1 MTQTYTTDD
10 IISVAIATKN
20 PEIIV
25 ALLDRLLNE
34 GDCDSV
40 RELLTQAMVAIDIE
54 NITENP
60 QGGFLNDVLRGD
72 GWRGYNDLTYEELVY
87 EFESQEETQEILFME
102 DNASES
108 EYDKVSLLIRR
119 ASNLNQINE

>member
-25 ALLDRLLNE
+25 ALLDHLLNE
-34 GDCDSV
+34 GDCNSV

-60 QGGFLNDVLRGD
+60 QGGFLSDVLRGN
-72 GWRGYNDLTYEELVY
+72 GWRGYDNLSYDEVIH
-87 EFESQEETQEILFME
+87 EFECQEETQEIFFME
-102 DNASES
+102 DNANES
-108 EYDKVSLLIRR
+108 EYDKISALIHR
-119 ASNLNQINE
+119 ASNLNQ